1 MSSRRPERVEA
12 LITEIVGTLL
22 VSGKLK
28 DHRISPFA
36 TVTYVKVSSDF
47 AYAKIGISCYDG
59 QSNAKKSVAG
69 LNSAKGLIQKE
80 LAQKMR
86 LRNTPVLTFI
96 ADSSLEEG
104 YLINKKIEELLI
116 ESPISDK

>member
-1 MSSRRPERVEA
+1 MSSRRPERVES
-12 LITEIVGTLL
+12 LIGEIVGSLL

-47 AYAKIGISCYDG
+47 AYAKIGISCFDG
-59 QSNAKKSVAG
+59 AAKAKTSVVG
-69 LNSAKGLIQKE
+69 LNSAKGIIQRE

-86 LRNTPVLTFI
+86 LRNTPVLTFF
-96 ADSSLEEG
+96 ADSSLGEG

-116 ESPISDK
+116 ESPVSDK

>member
-1 MSSRRPERVEA
+1 MSARRPERVES
-12 LITEIVGTLL
+12 LITEIVASML

-47 AYAKIGISCYDG
+47 AHAKIGISCFDG
-59 QSNAKKSVAG
+59 QQKAKKSAVG
-69 LNSAKGLIQKE
+69 LNSAKGIIQKE

-104 YLINKKIEELLI
+104 FLINKKIEELLI
-116 ESPISDK
+116 ESSVSDK

>member
-1 MSSRRPERVEA
+1 MSGRRPERVES
-12 LITEIVGTLL
+12 LITEIVGSLL

-28 DHRISPFA
+28 DHRISPVA

-47 AYAKIGISCYDG
+47 AYAKIGISCFDG
-59 QSNAKKSVAG
+59 QQKAKKSVAG
-69 LNSAKGLIQKE
+69 LNSAKGIIQRE

-86 LRNTPVLTFI
+86 LRNTPVLTFV

-116 ESPISDK
+116 ESPVSDK

>member
-1 MSSRRPERVEA
+1 MSSRRPERVES
-12 LITEIVGTLL
+12 LIGEIVGSLL

-47 AYAKIGISCYDG
+47 AYAKIGISCFDG
-59 QSNAKKSVAG
+59 AAKAKKSVAG
-69 LNSAKGLIQKE
+69 LNSAKGIIQRE

-86 LRNTPVLTFI
+86 LRNTPVLTFF

-116 ESPISDK
+116 ESPVSDK